1 MPPITNPILPG
12 FNPDPSILRVGND
25 YYIANSTFEWYPGV
39 QIHHSTDL
47 ANWEL
52 VTRPLNR
59 ASQLDMRG
67 GPDSCGVWAPCLSHD
82 GNRFWLVYTDVKR
95 KDGSFKDAHN
105 YIVTATD
112 IKGPWSDPVYANSS
126 GFDPSLFHDAQTGKK
141 WFVNML
147 WDHRRR
153 GGKLGNSAFAGIV
166 LQEYDHQVKKL
177 VGRKKNI
184 FHGTELALVEGPH
197 LYQRNGWYYLLTAEG
212 GTSYEHAVT
221 LARARDIWGPYEVH
235 PQKYVLTSKDLPF
248 AAIQKAG
255 HGDLVDSPDGS
266 KTYLVHLCGR
276 PTTQNRR
283 CVLGRETSIQEA
295 YWGEDDWLYVKG
307 GPVPS
312 LNVEVPG
319 TRDEDKYWREI
330 RYTFEGKELSSDFQ
344 WLRTPEPERIFK
356 VGGGGGEKKDQ
367 LVLFGRESIGSWFE
381 QALVARRQTHFS
393 YDAETV
399 LEFSPEDERE
409 FAGLTAYY
417 CRYNFFYLAVSA
429 DSDGER
435 ELLLLNSDVS
445 WPDGYLDEQPLLEP
459 VKIPKEGKVKLALT
473 IRGPKLQFY
482 YSLLES
488 GGNEIL
494 KATGPVLDAS
504 ILCDEC
510 GGHQTHG
517 SFTGAFVGVACSDL
531 NGTAREARFDEFVY
545 RPVKHETDRYEV

>member
-1 MPPITNPILPG
+1 MPPLTNPILPG
-12 FNPDPSILRVGND
+12 FHPDPSIVRVGPD
-25 YYIANSTFEWYPGV
+25 YYLANSTFEWYPGV

-47 ANWEL
+47 ANWTL
-52 VTRPLNR
+52 VARPLNR
-59 ASQLDMRG
+59 KSQLDMRG
-67 GPDSCGVWAPCLSHD
+67 DPDSCGVWAPCLSHD
-82 GNRFWLVYTDVKR
+82 GERFWLVYTDVKR

-112 IKGPWSDPVYANSS
+112 INGPWSDPMYANSS
-126 GFDPSLFHDAQTGKK
+126 GFDPSLFHDAVTGKK

-153 GGKLGNSAFAGIV
+153 GGKLGNSAFAGIM
-166 LQEYDHQVKKL
+166 LQEFDPQSNKL
-177 VGRKKNI
+177 VGPKKNI
-184 FHGTELALVEGPH
+184 FLGTELALVEGPH

-221 LARARDIWGPYEVH
+221 LARARDLWGPYEVH
-235 PQKYVLTSKDLPF
+235 PQKHILTSKDDPLAP
-248 AAIQKAG
+248 IQKAG
-255 HGDLVDSPDGS
+255 HGDLVDSVDGE

-276 PTTQNRR
+276 PTTQQRR

-295 YWGEDDWLYVKG
+295 YWGDDDWLYVKG

-312 LNVEVPG
+312 LRVEVPG
-319 TRDEDKYWREI
+319 TRDEDKYWRETK
-330 RYTFEGKELSSDFQ
+330 YTFEGTEAELPADFQ
-344 WLRTPEPERIFK
+344 WLRTPEPQRIFK
-356 VGGGGGEKKDQ
+356 VGGGEHNNQ
-367 LVLFGRESIGSWFE
+367 LVLYGRESIGSWFE

-399 LEFSPEDERE
+399 VDISPQDERE

-417 CRYNFFYLAVSA
+417 CRYNFFYLAVTA
-429 DSDGER
+429 DADGER

-459 VKIPKEGKVKLALT
+459 VKIPKQGKIKLALT
-473 IRGPKLQFY
+473 IRGPELQFFY
-482 YSLLES
+482 ALL
-488 GGNEIL
+488 GGGGDEQL
-494 KATGPVLDAS
+494 QAVGPVLDAS

-531 NGTAREARFDEFVY
+531 NGTAREARFDYFVY
-545 RPVKHETDRYEV
+545 RPVKHEV